1 MKTSE
6 RHHLK
11 DNELALAL
19 NQAQQVFFENQRNV
33 ITLVSASSISI
44 EMYASV

>member
-19 NQAQQVFFENQRNV
+19 GQAGDLQICNCEWP
-33 ITLVSASSISI
+33 
-44 EMYASV
+44 